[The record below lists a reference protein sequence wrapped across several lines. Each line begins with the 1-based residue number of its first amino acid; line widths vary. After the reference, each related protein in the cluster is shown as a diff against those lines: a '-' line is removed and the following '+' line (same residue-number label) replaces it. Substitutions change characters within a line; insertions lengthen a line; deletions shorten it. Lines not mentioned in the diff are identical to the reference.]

1 MVASQAH
8 NLKVAAFES
17 RLRHK
22 IRVSTQNYFL
32 ISVHQLKD
40 NWVVYNL
47 ETADNQDLYRRFE
60 SSVTRKI
67 TRPDD
72 ADSQ

>member
-1 MVASQAH
+1 M
-8 NLKVAAFES
+8 
-17 RLRHK
+17 
-22 IRVSTQNYFL
+22 
-32 ISVHQLKD
+32 SVHQLKD